1 MIASLN
7 EIESLALKAARG
19 AGMSWGL
26 AEEAAVAAS
35 WLAVHDLPWAETLAD
50 LLAQKGVTCRPHF
63 GGETI
68 APSRA
73 GSRLCPILTGALLS
87 DVGALVRPMEV
98 RALLAPLWLAPFLA
112 RWTTPDRVV
121 RLAWEEVTLS
131 IGPDTLSGAGAASME
146 VLAAPFA
153 SRVEVALVPGADAAH
168 PLRERNRD
176 GYPVADDAWR
186 ALQVLE
192 HRTYVPASA
201 QSRLSGAGAGL
212 LDND

>member
-1 MIASLN
+1 MIVSLN
-7 EIESLALKAARG
+7 EIESLALKAVRG
-19 AGMSWGL
+19 ADMSWGL

-35 WLAVHDLPWAETLAD
+35 WLAARSLPWAETLAD
-50 LLAQKGVTCRPHF
+50 LLAQRPVACQPRID
-63 GGETI
+63 GDAI

-73 GSRLCPILTGALLS
+73 GSLLCPILTGALLS
-87 DVGALVRPMEV
+87 DLGASVRPMEI
-98 RALLAPLWLAPFLA
+98 RDILAPLWLAPFLA
-112 RWTTPDRVV
+112 RWTTPDRAV
-121 RLAWEEVTLS
+121 RLAWGEVSLAIGPNTLS
-131 IGPDTLSGAGAASME
+131 NPGAAAME
-146 VLAAPFA
+146 ALAAPFA
-153 SRVEVALVPGADAAH
+153 SRVEIALVPGTVADH

-176 GYPVADDAWR
+176 GCPVPDDAWR

>member
-1 MIASLN
+1 MIVSLN

-35 WLAVHDLPWAETLAD
+35 WLAARSLPWAETLAD
-50 LLAQKGVTCRPHF
+50 LLARQPVACQPRIDGDA
-63 GGETI
+63 I

-87 DVGALVRPMEV
+87 DVGASVRPIKF
-98 RALLAPLWLAPFLA
+98 RDILAPLWLAPFLA
-112 RWTTPDRVV
+112 RWTTPDRAV
-121 RLAWEEVTLS
+121 RLAWGEVSLAIGPNTLS
-131 IGPDTLSGAGAASME
+131 NPGAVAME
-146 VLAAPFA
+146 ALAAPFA
-153 SRVEVALVPGADAAH
+153 SCVEVALVPGADTGH

-176 GYPVADDAWR
+176 GYPVPDDAWR
-186 ALQVLE
+186 ALQLLE
-192 HRTYVPASA
+192 HCTYVPASA

>member
-1 MIASLN
+1 MIVSLN
-7 EIESLALKAARG
+7 EIESLALKSARG

-35 WLAVHDLPWAETLAD
+35 WLAARSLPWAETLAD
-50 LLAQKGVTCRPHF
+50 LLAQQPVACQPRIEGDA
-63 GGETI
+63 I

-73 GSRLCPILTGALLS
+73 
-87 DVGALVRPMEV
+87 VRDI
-98 RALLAPLWLAPFLA
+98 LAPLWLAPFVA
-112 RWTTPDRVV
+112 RWTTPGRAV
-121 RLAWEEVTLS
+121 RLAWGEVSLAIGPNTLS
-131 IGPDTLSGAGAASME
+131 NPGAAAME
-146 VLAAPFA
+146 ALAAPFA
-153 SRVEVALVPGADAAH
+153 SCVEIALVPGADTAH
-168 PLRERNRD
+168 SLRQRNRD

-186 ALQVLE
+186 ALQLLE

>member
-50 LLAQKGVTCRPHF
+50 LLAQQGVTCRPHI

-87 DVGALVRPMEV
+87 DLGALVRPMEV
-98 RALLAPLWLAPFLA
+98 RDLLAPLWLTPFLA
-112 RWTTPDRVV
+112 RWTTPDRTV
-121 RLAWEEVTLS
+121 RLAWGEITLS
-131 IGPDTLSGAGAASME
+131 LGPDSLSSPGAVSVQM
-146 VLAAPFA
+146 LAATFA
-153 SRVEVALVPGADAAH
+153 SRVEIALVPGTVADH

-176 GYPVADDAWR
+176 GCPVPDDAWR

>member
-50 LLAQKGVTCRPHF
+50 LLAQQGVTCRPHI

-87 DVGALVRPMEV
+87 DLGASIGPMVVRD
-98 RALLAPLWLAPFLA
+98 LLAPLYLAPFLA
-112 RWTTPDRVV
+112 RWATPDRVV
-121 RLAWEEVTLS
+121 RLAWGELFLS
-131 IGPDTLSGAGAASME
+131 LGPDTLSSPGAVSVQ

-153 SRVEVALVPGADAAH
+153 SRVEIAMVPGAIAEH

-176 GYPVADDAWR
+176 GYLVPDDAWR
-186 ALQVLE
+186 ALQVFE

>member
-1 MIASLN
+1 MIVSLN

-35 WLAVHDLPWAETLAD
+35 WFAARSLPWAETLAD
-50 LLAQKGVTCRPHF
+50 LLAQQLHTCQPRIDDDA
-63 GGETI
+63 I

-73 GSRLCPILTGALLS
+73 SSRLCPILTGALLS
-87 DVGALVRPMEV
+87 DLGVSVHPMEI
-98 RALLAPLWLAPFLA
+98 RDLLAPLWLAPFLG
-112 RWTTPDRVV
+112 RWTTPDRAV
-121 RLAWEEVTLS
+121 RLAWGEVSLS
-131 IGPDTLSGAGAASME
+131 IEPNTHSGAISMQM
-146 VLAAPFA
+146 LAAPFA
-153 SRVEVALVPGADAAH
+153 SRVEIAFAPGAVTDH
-168 PLRERNRD
+168 PLRERNRN
-176 GYPVADDAWR
+176 GYPVPDDAWR
-186 ALQVLE
+186 ALQSFE